1 MREIREEECSV
12 GDECS
17 DTSGDQHNNESINT
31 ASFKQRSSYLQR
43 SGIVFFFYII
53 TNKQKIF

>member
-43 SGIVFFFYII
+43 SGIVFFYVI
-53 TNKQKIF
+53 TNK